1 MVAEPIKSQM
11 PVPASPNAG
20 GSLSR
25 GRRKLISNSMAD
37 GIFKAI
43 TMIFALSVLLIAVLI
58 FGLLLRASMP
68 SMHKFGWKF
77 LSTST
82 WDPIKGIFSAWPY
95 IFGTLVSSFLA
106 LFLAVPIGLATA
118 IFLSELAPKWIRTP
132 ISFMVELLA
141 AVPSVVYGLW
151 GVLVMV
157 PWLRDSKYGQGWMS
171 ETLFPILQE
180 REQGWAKAFHA
191 PWIEKFGLSHVI
203 DGAPAG
209 YSMMA
214 GALIL
219 AIMILPF
226 ITAVSREVLRAVPPT
241 QREAAFGLGA
251 THWEAIKGPVL
262 RYARG
267 GIMGA
272 IILGLA
278 RALGETMAITM
289 VIGNGNQA
297 TASLLSPGN
306 TLASILANQ
315 FNEADQEL
323 HYASLMQI
331 ALILFAITIVVN
343 GLARLMIWNMARGV
357 KGATRE

>member
-1 MVAEPIKSQM
+1 MVAETVKSNAPLQ
-11 PVPASPNAG
+11 SPDAG
-20 GSLSR
+20 GSLSK
-25 GRRKLISNSMAD
+25 GRRKFISNSASD
-37 GIFKAI
+37 GIFKGV
-43 TMIFALSVLLIAVLI
+43 TMIFALSVLVIAVLI
-58 FGLLLRASMP
+58 LGLLIRASMP
-68 SMHKFGWKF
+68 SVDKFGWKF

-82 WDPIKGIFSAWPY
+82 WDPVKGIYGAWPY
-95 IFGTLVSSFLA
+95 IFGTLMSSFLA
-106 LFLAVPIGLATA
+106 LLLAVPIGLATA

-132 ISFMVELLA
+132 VSFMVELLA

-157 PWLRDSKYGQGWMS
+157 PWLRDAKFGQGWMS
-171 ETLFPILQE
+171 ETLFVKLQDHE
-180 REQGWAKAFHA
+180 IAWAAKFHA
-191 PWIEKFGLSHVI
+191 PWIEKFGLSHLI
-203 DGAPAG
+203 DGAPGG

-262 RYARG
+262 RYARA

-289 VIGNGNQA
+289 VIGNGNLA

-323 HYASLMQI
+323 QYASLMQI

-343 GLARLMIWNMARGV
+343 TLARLLIWNMARGV

>member
-1 MVAEPIKSQM
+1 MVAEPIKSNAPLQ
-11 PVPASPNAG
+11 SPEVG
-20 GSLSR
+20 GSLSK
-25 GRRKLISNSMAD
+25 GRRKFISNSASD
-37 GIFKAI
+37 GIFKGV
-43 TMIFALSVLLIAVLI
+43 TMIFALSVLVIAVLI
-58 FGLLLRASMP
+58 LGLLLRASIP

-82 WDPIKGIFSAWPY
+82 WDPVRNIYGAWPY

-106 LFLAVPIGLATA
+106 LLLAVPIGLATA

-151 GVLVMV
+151 GLLVMV
-157 PWLRDSKYGQGWMS
+157 PWLRDAKFGQGWMS
-171 ETLFPILQE
+171 EFAFPFLQE
-180 REQGWAKAFHA
+180 REISWAKAFHA
-191 PWIEKFGLSHVI
+191 PWIEKYGLSHFV

-209 YSMMA
+209 NSMMA
-214 GALIL
+214 GGLIL

-226 ITAVSREVLRAVPPT
+226 ITAVSREVLRAVPAT

-278 RALGETMAITM
+278 RALGETMAVTM

-306 TLASILANQ
+306 TLASILVNQ
-315 FNEADQEL
+315 FNEADSDQL
-323 HYASLMQI
+323 SSLMQI
-331 ALILFAITIVVN
+331 ALILFGITIVVN
-343 GLARLMIWNMARGV
+343 ALARLLIWNMARGV